1 MTILSV
7 CYDYRDIARGK
18 ERVPIPVTNDVDST
32 NYPTDF
38 VYVTESVWTSPV
50 PINTTISSLQV
61 PVFTTT
67 SSFIN
72 ISYFGVAPHCL
83 AIIQFRGSNS
93 NANNISVTH
102 MIFH

>member
-1 MTILSV
+1 MTHVHVLAHACTYTVKLEASYIQFTIIMLSQLIFSV

-61 PVFTTT
+61 PVIC
-67 SSFIN
+67 SL
-72 ISYFGVAPHCL
+72 GLLHLV
-83 AIIQFRGSNS
+83 
-93 NANNISVTH
+93 
-102 MIFH
+102 